1 MKNMTI
7 KTSLTALTLAMGLAA
22 AQQASAANWLM
33 LQGTEPA
40 GSAPRAKVWGFIQA
54 QYQKD
59 FSKPFAHPS
68 GNDVYIPPKLIGP
81 NLDDQEQFNVNR
93 ARIGVR
99 GSNFPLDSKTNYF
112 VLLEMGRNGI
122 TEPGNAFAKV
132 TDASV
137 TFNHIPGARVRVG
150 LFKNPGPEEGLQAI
164 HVFDYINFTTVTNQ
178 LMLERFAD
186 SNDMNYVGPI
196 PGKPLATVPNA
207 NMNQFSNSVGAF
219 RDTGVQIF
227 DTFNT
232 GGLETAYAIKVGNG
246 NGMQITDND
255 SNKDVYLYIS
265 TEKVFG
271 GKGPRREGWKFFA
284 WSQTGKRTDPYTP
297 TTEYDRKRYGAGTKY
312 LKRPFRVTAE
322 YMKGKGVI
330 FQGPHKPQ
338 NQYNDFD
345 ASGWYVEGGWYIP
358 KTNFEVDLRYDTYTR
373 QTNAA
378 GSEDRFKTTTVGA
391 QYHFNKKTRFTL
403 EYDIRNADSDSAGT
417 QKQFDGIGNRVALQ
431 VTAIF

>member
-1 MKNMTI
+1 MKHMTI
-7 KTSLTALTLAMGLAA
+7 KTSLTALTLAMGLGA

-40 GSAPRAKVWGFIQA
+40 GSAPRAKLWGFIQA

-59 FSKPFAHPS
+59 FSDPFAHPS

-112 VLLEMGRNGI
+112 VLIEMGRNGI
-122 TEPGNAFAKV
+122 TQHGDAFAKV

-164 HVFDYINFTTVTNQ
+164 HVFDWINFTAVTNQ
-178 LMLERFAD
+178 LMLERFASSTD
-186 SNDMNYVGPI
+186 SNYPGVG
-196 PGKPLATVPNA
+196 GKPLATIPNA
-207 NMNQFSNSVGAF
+207 NMNRFSNSVGAF
-219 RDTGVQIF
+219 RDTGIQIF
-227 DTFNT
+227 DAFKT
-232 GGLETAYAIKVGNG
+232 GGLETSYAVKIGNG
-246 NGMQITDND
+246 NGMEITDND
-255 SNKDVYLYIS
+255 RNKDVYLYLS

-284 WSQTGKRTDPYTP
+284 WSQSGKRTNPYNK
-297 TTEYDRKRYGAGTKY
+297 TEEFDRKRYGVGTKY
-312 LKRPFRVTAE
+312 LKKPFRVSGE
-322 YMKGKGVI
+322 YMKGTGVI
-330 FQGPHKPQ
+330 FQGPHKPV
-338 NQYNDFD
+338 NQYNNFD

-358 KTNFEVDLRYDTYTR
+358 KTKLELDLRYDAYKR

-378 GSEDRFKTTTVGA
+378 GSEDRFKTTTVGM
-391 QYHFNKKTRFTL
+391 QYHFNKKTRVNA
-403 EYDIRNADSDSAGT
+403 EYAFRKAESDNAGT
-417 QKQFDGIGNRVALQ
+417 QKQFDGIGGRLAIQ